1 MPRERS
7 LHVETE
13 TLPELAEYAE
23 RVGLLRL
30 SGEINATET
39 DLFASSLLAC
49 ANGGTAD
56 LIVDLSRITFLSA
69 SGADMLIAF
78 GEEFRRGGRRLLLVV
93 ASGQVSRLLGTLR
106 VADHLSVHESVDT
119 AADAY
124 LKAIGQYG
132 SARAAALADEVVPAA
147 PAWASELGKVAGSLL
162 TATTVTDV
170 LQRTVLTS
178 RDLIGDADLASVTL
192 RQQDGSHHTPVS
204 THEEAALLDRLQ
216 YDSGEGP
223 CVDAA
228 SLGGPPYAHSGRLG
242 SGPEWSTFG
251 PAAAALGISSVLSTA
266 LLTGPE
272 AQPLTGALNLYS
284 RNRDGFDASTR
295 HVVFLLVGY
304 ASLALQARRSNVHAE
319 RAVSRAHKRVTD
331 LRRALKTNTVIGQAT
346 GILMAR
352 RGLTAVDA
360 FNVLSRASSNHQVKV
375 AALAQTLTA
384 DPGAADHL

>member
-1 MPRERS
+1 

-13 TLPELAEYAE
+13 TLPELAGYAE

-39 DLFASSLLAC
+39 DLFASSLLAY

-69 SGADMLIAF
+69 TGADVLIAF

-93 ASGQVSRLLGTLR
+93 VSGQVSRLLGILR
-106 VADHLSVHESVDT
+106 VADHLSIHESVDA

-132 SARAAALADEVVPAA
+132 SGRGAELAGEVVSTA

-170 LQRTVLTS
+170 LQRTILTS
-178 RDLIGDADLASVTL
+178 RDLILDADLASVTL
-192 RQQDGSHHTPVS
+192 RQRDGSHHTPVS
-204 THEEAALLDRLQ
+204 THEEAALLDHLQ

-228 SLGGPPYAHSGRLG
+228 ALGGPPYAHSGRLG
-242 SGPEWSTFG
+242 SMPEWSTFG
-251 PAAAALGISSVLSTA
+251 TAAAERGISSVLSTA
-266 LLTGPE
+266 LLTGPG
-272 AQPLTGALNLYS
+272 AHPFTGALNLYS
-284 RNRDGFDASTR
+284 RTRDGFDATTR

-304 ASLALQARRSNVHAE
+304 ASLALQATRSNAYAE

-331 LRRALKTNTVIGQAT
+331 LRRALKINTVIGQAT

-360 FNVLSRASSNHQVKV
+360 FNVLSRASSDHQVKV